1 MDRIKNWWSGLSRRG
16 KIITV
21 AVIVVVLVA
30 ASAAGADDTEN
41 AADESPVAQSSA
53 TLQATAED
61 TPEPTAEPTATP
73 QPTATPDPTP
83 EPTATPEPTP
93 TPAPTPAFATIELT
107 GTGDG
112 VPRFDIPEGQAAI
125 AEVTHSGGGNFA
137 IFTLAD
143 SGENID
149 LLVNTIGNYSGTVLF
164 DEGDDEH
171 SVAFEVTAG
180 GAWTITI
187 KPVMEARDWDGSSE
201 LSGAGDDVIHVDP
214 NITGLMTA
222 DVAHSGSGNFAVIA
236 YGSGAF
242 GTDLLV
248 NEIGSYSGE
257 VVIGSGTF
265 LLEITADGT
274 WSITPS

>member
-1 MDRIKNWWSGLSRRG
+1 MDRIKNWWNGLSRRG

-21 AVIVVVLVA
+21 AVVAVVLVVASA
-30 ASAAGADDTEN
+30 ASAEEVEN
-41 AADESPVAQSSA
+41 ASDESPVAQSS
-53 TLQATAED
+53 TTPQTPDQE
-61 TPEPTAEPTATP
+61 TPEPTPEPTATP

-83 EPTATPEPTP
+83 EPTAIPEPTP
-93 TPAPTPAFATIELT
+93 TPAPTPVFATIELT

-125 AEVTHSGGGNFA
+125 AEVTHTGGGNFA

-149 LLVNTIGNYSGTVLF
+149 LLVNTIGNYAGTVLF
-164 DEGDDEH
+164 DERDGDH

-187 KPVMEARDWDGSSE
+187 KPVTEARDWDGSSE
-201 LSGAGDDVIHVDP
+201 LTGTGDEVIQIDPSISGF
-214 NITGLMTA
+214 MTA
-222 DVAHSGSGNFAVIA
+222 DIAHSGSGNFAVIA

-248 NEIGSYSGE
+248 NEIGNYSGE

-274 WSITPS
+274 WSVTPS